1 MARKVN
7 CVKLKKELDGM
18 PYKPFDSELG
28 QRIYDQVSADAWK
41 MWLEYS
47 KMMINEYHL
56 DLTAPKSR
64 DVLLEQCERFFF
76 AEEAAAP
83 PPDFVPA

>member
-1 MARKVN
+1 MGRKVN
-7 CVKLKKELDGM
+7 CVKLNKELDGM
-18 PYKPFDSELG
+18 AYKPFDSELG

-56 DLTAPKSR
+56 DLTAPDSR
-64 DVLLEQCERFFF
+64 KQLLEQCERFFF
-76 AEEAAAP
+76 AEAAPP
-83 PPDFVPA
+83 PPDFVPE